1 VGDCG
6 ECRRRHVI
14 DPLLYLASPCCS
26 EVHVTRIKF
35 HIFLHFGD
43 QRFLDGISVSPELEF
58 RMPGSFYA
66 FRMKSKEIRYYYFFF
81 NVNLLTIPSNFK
93 TVIQFTDFVDS
104 CLDRSTSCT
113 DHSGAA
119 RSCRIHIPGTDVFE
133 KVGRTYDVECAKLSA
148 LPSYSYLRLCTV

>member
-1 VGDCG
+1 M
-6 ECRRRHVI
+6 
-14 DPLLYLASPCCS
+14 
-26 EVHVTRIKF
+26 TRIKF

-113 DHSGAA
+113 DQVLLGLAESIFQEQTSLKKLVELMMSNA
-119 RSCRIHIPGTDVFE
+119 RNYLHCRRIVIYVFAPSE
-133 KVGRTYDVECAKLSA
+133 TSVKFNKVQAVIVVPL
-148 LPSYSYLRLCTV
+148 LL